1 MTLKNGRRETQVKEL
16 IINLYMNIKINHIA
30 KIEGHTGFMAS
41 VLQGDVKSAK
51 FEVQEGV
58 RLIEGILV
66 GRHYKDMPV
75 IAQRICGIC
84 PVVHNLT
91 AIKAIE
97 NAMKIEVSDET
108 IKLRTIMEH
117 AQFIHS
123 HALHLFFLSLA
134 DFLDIENDLDLIKEY
149 PEETKKA
156 IKIREYGMDLVK
168 TIGGRVVHPLTNE
181 VGGFK
186 KVPTLEEIQKL
197 ITLGEEILPLA
208 LELGAFFATIKVP
221 EFKRETEYVCLDVK
235 GEYAIYDGDLISN
248 KGLNVSVQK
257 FEENFHELHRPR
269 EIIKRVQADGKTS
282 YMVGAIARI
291 NNNHEKLSKKA
302 AQYLKSLNFALPD
315 FNPFHNVLYQMVE
328 VVHSIEESSKLL
340 KQLAHSDLKNALT
353 REYKVVAGTAAAAV
367 EAPRGTLYYWVDI
380 DEKGYVKNVNIITP
394 TAQFLTH
401 LEDDISAFIPEILE
415 VDEKTREKK
424 MRAFIRA
431 YDPCI
436 SCAVH

>member
-1 MTLKNGRRETQVKEL
+1 
-16 IINLYMNIKINHIA
+16 MNIKINHIA

-41 VLQGDVKSAK
+41 VLKGDVKSAK

-66 GRHYKDMPV
+66 GRHYKDMPT

-91 AIKAIE
+91 AIKSIE
-97 NAMKIEVSDET
+97 NAMKVQVSEEAV
-108 IKLRTIMEH
+108 KLRRVMEH

-134 DFLDIENDLDLIKEY
+134 DFLDIENDLDLVSEY

-156 IKIREYGMDLVK
+156 VKIREYGMEIIK
-168 TIGGRVVHPLTNE
+168 IIGGRVVHPLTNE

-186 KVPTLEEIQKL
+186 KVPTSEEITKL
-197 ITLGEEILPLA
+197 IVQSEEILPVV
-208 LELGAFFATIKVP
+208 LELGEFFKTIKLP
-221 EFKRETEYVCLDVK
+221 EFSRKTEYVSLEKK
-235 GEYAIYDGDLISN
+235 GEYAIYDGDVVSN
-248 KGLNVSVQK
+248 KGLHVSVDQ
-257 FEENFHELHRPR
+257 FENNFHEFQRPK
-269 EIIKRVQADGKTS
+269 EIIKRVLADGKTS
-282 YMVGAIARI
+282 YMVGSIARV
-291 NNNHEKLSKKA
+291 NNQGDMLSPLARK
-302 AQYLKSLNFALPD
+302 YRESLNFAMPD
-315 FNPFHNVLYQMVE
+315 FNPFHNVLYQMTE
-328 VVHSIEESSKLL
+328 VIHCVEESNHLL
-340 KQLAHSDLKNALT
+340 KELAHSDLANALT
-353 REYKVVAGTAAAAV
+353 KEYRVQAGAAAGAV

-380 DEKGYVKNVNIITP
+380 DENGYIKNVNIITP

-401 LEDDISAFIPEILE
+401 LEDDIAAFIPGILNE
-415 VDEKTREKK
+415 DEKTREKK

>member
-1 MTLKNGRRETQVKEL
+1 
-16 IINLYMNIKINHIA
+16 MNIKINHIA

-41 VLQGDVKSAK
+41 VIKGDVKSAK
-51 FEVQEGV
+51 FEVQEGI
-58 RLIEGILV
+58 RLIEGILI
-66 GRHYKDMPV
+66 GRQFKDMPV

-97 NAMKIEVSDET
+97 NAMKIEVSEET
-108 IKLRTIMEH
+108 KKLRKVMEH

-134 DFLDIENDLDLIKEY
+134 DFMDIENDLQLVKEY

-156 IKIREYGMDLVK
+156 VKIREYGMELIK
-168 TIGGRVVHPLTNE
+168 IIGGRVVHPLTNE

-186 KVPTLEEIQKL
+186 KVPTLAEIQSL
-197 ITLGEEILPLA
+197 IIKGEETLPVA
-208 LELGAFFATIKVP
+208 LELAEFFRTIKTP
-221 EFKRETEYVCLDVK
+221 NFSRPTEYISLRTD
-235 GEYAIYDGDLISN
+235 GEYAIYDGRVVSN
-248 KGLNVSVQK
+248 KGLNIETQQ
-257 FEENFHELHRPR
+257 FEENFHEFQRPK
-269 EIIKRVQADGKTS
+269 EIIKRVMHDGKTS
-282 YMVGAIARI
+282 YMVGAIARV
-291 NNNHEKLSKKA
+291 NNNHEKLSPSAGK
-302 AQYLKSLNFALPD
+302 YLSSLGFNLPD
-315 FNPFHNVLYQMVE
+315 YNPFHNVLYQMVE
-328 VVHSIEESSKLL
+328 VIHSMEDSLKLL
-340 KQLAHSDLKNALT
+340 KELAHSDLENAIT
-353 REYKVVAGTAAAAV
+353 KEYVVREGSAAAAV

-380 DEKGYVKNVNIITP
+380 DQKGYVKNVNIITP

-401 LEDDISAFIPEILE
+401 LEDDIAAFIPGILDK
-415 VDEKTREKK
+415 DEKVMERK

>member
-1 MTLKNGRRETQVKEL
+1 MAFATTSKRGKKQN
-16 IINLYMNIKINHIA
+16 NMNIKINHIA

-51 FEVQEGV
+51 FEVQEGI
-58 RLIEGILV
+58 RLIEGILI

-91 AIKAIE
+91 SIKAIE
-97 NAMKIEVSDET
+97 NAMKIEVSEET
-108 IKLRTIMEH
+108 VKLRKVMEH

-134 DFLDIENDLDLIKEY
+134 DFLDIENDLKLVKEY

-156 IKIREYGMDLVK
+156 VKIREYGMEIVK
-168 TIGGRVVHPLTNE
+168 VIGGRVVHPLTNE

-186 KVPTLEEIQKL
+186 KVPTAEEIRNL
-197 ITLGEEILPLA
+197 ILKGEEILPIA
-208 LELGAFFATIKVP
+208 LEVAAFFKTIKTP
-221 EFKRETEYVCLDVK
+221 DFSRPTEYVCLGKK
-235 GEYAIYDGDLISN
+235 GEYAIYDGDVISN
-248 KGLNVSVQK
+248 KGLHVDADH
-257 FEENFHELHRPR
+257 FETKFHEFQRPK
-269 EIIKRVQADGKTS
+269 EIVKRVERDGKTS
-282 YMVGAIARI
+282 YMIGAIARV
-291 NNNHEKLSKKA
+291 NNHSEKLSA
-302 AQYLKSLNFALPD
+302 SARNYLKSLNFNMPD
-315 FNPFHNVLYQMVE
+315 YNPFHNVLYQMVE
-328 VVHSIEESSKLL
+328 VIHCIEDSTKLL
-340 KQLAHSDLKNALT
+340 KELAHMDLNNAIT
-353 REYKVVAGTAAAAV
+353 KEYAVREGSAAAAV
-367 EAPRGTLYYWVDI
+367 EAPRGTLYYWVDV
-380 DEKGYVKNVNIITP
+380 DARGYIKNVNIITP

-401 LEDDISAFIPEILE
+401 LEDDIAAFIPGILSK
-415 VDEKTREKK
+415 DTKAMEKK

>member
-1 MTLKNGRRETQVKEL
+1 
-16 IINLYMNIKINHIA
+16 MNIKINHIA

-58 RLIEGILV
+58 RLIEGILI
-66 GRHYKDMPV
+66 GRHYKDMPI

-91 AIKAIE
+91 SIKAIE
-97 NAMKIEVSDET
+97 NAMKVEVSQET
-108 IKLRTIMEH
+108 EKLRRVMEN

-134 DFLDIENDLDLIKEY
+134 DFLDIENDLDLVKEY

-156 IKIREYGMDLVK
+156 VKIREFGMELIRI
-168 TIGGRVVHPLTNE
+168 IGGRVVHPMRNE
-181 VGGFK
+181 IGGFK

-197 ITLGEEILPLA
+197 IAKGEETLPIALQLA
-208 LELGAFFATIKVP
+208 AFFATIKTP
-221 EFKRETEYVCLDVK
+221 NFSRPTEYISLEKK
-235 GEYAIYDGDLISN
+235 GEYAIYDGNVTSN
-248 KGLNVSVQK
+248 KGLNIPVEK
-257 FEENFHELHRPR
+257 FEDNFHEFQRPK
-269 EIIKRVQADGKTS
+269 EIVKRVQRDGKSS

-291 NNNHEKLSKKA
+291 NNNHAKLSPS
-302 AQYLKSLNFALPD
+302 AQKYFQSLGFNLPD
-315 FNPFHNVLYQMVE
+315 YNPFHNVLYQMVE
-328 VVHSIEESSKLL
+328 VVHCIEDSIKIL
-340 KQLAHSDLKNALT
+340 KELVHSDLSSALT
-353 REYKVVAGTAAAAV
+353 KEYAIREGAAAAAV

-380 DEKGYVKNVNIITP
+380 DAKGYIKNVNIITP

-401 LEDDISAFIPEILE
+401 LEDDIAAFIPGILSA
-415 VDEKTREKK
+415 DEKAMERK

>member
-1 MTLKNGRRETQVKEL
+1 
-16 IINLYMNIKINHIA
+16 MNIKINHIA

-66 GRHYKDMPV
+66 GRHYKDMPI

-91 AIKAIE
+91 SIKAIE
-97 NAMKIEVSDET
+97 NAMQVQVSVET
-108 IKLRTIMEH
+108 EKFRRVMEH

-156 IKIREYGMDLVK
+156 VKIREYGMEIIK
-168 TIGGRVVHPLTNE
+168 IIGGRVVHPMRNE
-181 VGGFK
+181 IGGFK
-186 KVPTLEEIQKL
+186 KVPTAEEIQNL
-197 ITLGEEILPLA
+197 IIKGEQTLPIA
-208 LELGAFFATIKVP
+208 LEMAEFFRTIKVP
-221 EFKRETEYVCLDVK
+221 TFSRPTEYISLHSK
-235 GEYAIYDGDLISN
+235 KEYAIYDGDVISN
-248 KGLNVSVQK
+248 KGLHMPLDK
-257 FEENFHELHRPR
+257 FENNFHEFQRPK
-269 EIIKRVQADGKTS
+269 EIIKRVQRDGKSS

-291 NNNHEKLSKKA
+291 NNNHEKLSISARKF
-302 AQYLKSLNFALPD
+302 LNSLNFNMPD
-315 FNPFHNVLYQMVE
+315 YNPFHNVLYQMVE
-328 VVHSIEESSKLL
+328 VIHSMEDSLKLL
-340 KQLAHSDLKNALT
+340 RELAHADLENALT
-353 REYKVVAGTAAAAV
+353 KEYEIREGHGAAAV
-367 EAPRGTLYYWVDI
+367 EAPRGTLYYWVDV
-380 DEKGYVKNVNIITP
+380 DAKGYIKNVNIITP

-401 LEDDISAFIPEILE
+401 LEDDIAAFIPGVLDK
-415 VDEKTREKK
+415 DEKAMEKK

>member
-1 MTLKNGRRETQVKEL
+1 MLHE
-16 IINLYMNIKINHIA
+16 IMNIKINHIA

-58 RLIEGILV
+58 RLIEGILI

-91 AIKAIE
+91 SIKAIE
-97 NAMKIEVSDET
+97 NAMKIEVSEET
-108 IKLRTIMEH
+108 KKLRRVMEH

-134 DFLDIENDLDLIKEY
+134 DFLDIENDLQLVKEY

-156 IKIREYGMDLVK
+156 VKIREYGMEIIKV
-168 TIGGRVVHPLTNE
+168 IGGRVVHPLTNE

-186 KVPTLEEIQKL
+186 KVPTAEEIQHL
-197 ITLGEEILPLA
+197 IVKGEEILPVV
-208 LELGAFFATIKVP
+208 LELAAFFKTIKIP
-221 EFKRETEYVCLDVK
+221 NFSRPTEYISLRTK
-235 GEYAIYDGDLISN
+235 GEYAIYDGSVVSN
-248 KGLNVSVQK
+248 KGLSIDTQQ
-257 FEENFHELHRPR
+257 FEENFHEFQRPK
-269 EIIKRVQADGKTS
+269 EIIKRVQRDGKTS

-291 NNNHEKLSKKA
+291 NNNHEKLNINANK
-302 AQYLKSLNFALPD
+302 YLQSLEFNMPD
-315 FNPFHNVLYQMVE
+315 YNPFHNVLYQMVE
-328 VVHSIEESSKLL
+328 VIHCVEDSVKLL
-340 KQLAHSDLKNALT
+340 RELSHANLENAVT
-353 REYKVVAGTAAAAV
+353 KEYKIQEGSAVAAV

-380 DEKGYVKNVNIITP
+380 DAKGYIKNVNIITP

-401 LEDDISAFIPEILE
+401 LEDDIAAFIPGILDK
-415 VDEKTREKK
+415 DEKAMERK

>member
-1 MTLKNGRRETQVKEL
+1 
-16 IINLYMNIKINHIA
+16 
-30 KIEGHTGFMAS
+30 MAS
-41 VLQGDVKSAK
+41 VLEGDVKSAK

-58 RLIEGILV
+58 RLIEGVLV
-66 GRHYKDMPV
+66 GRNYKDMPI

-84 PVVHNLT
+84 PIVHNLT

-97 NAMKIEVSDET
+97 NAMGVEVSDET
-108 IKLRTIMEH
+108 VKLRRVMEH

-134 DFLDIENDLDLIKEY
+134 DFLDIENDLDLVKEY

-156 IKIREYGMDLVK
+156 VKIREYGMELVSV
-168 TIGGRVVHPLTNE
+168 IGGRVVHPLTNE

-186 KVPTLEEIQKL
+186 KVPTLEEIQYL
-197 ITLGEEILPLA
+197 IKKGEEILPVA
-208 LELGAFFATIKVP
+208 LELGEFFKKIKLP
-221 EFKRETEYVCLDVK
+221 DFSRETEYVSLNK
-235 GEYAIYDGDLISN
+235 NGEYAIYDGDVISN
-248 KGLNVSVQK
+248 KGLNIEIDNFEQK
-257 FEENFHELHRPR
+257 FHEFQRPK
-269 EIIKRVQADGKTS
+269 EIVKRVEIDGKSS

-291 NNNHEKLSKKA
+291 NNQSEKLRMHA
-302 AQYLKSLNFALPD
+302 RNYFKSLNFSLPD

-328 VVHSIEESSKLL
+328 VIHCIEESTQLL
-340 KQLAHSDLKNALT
+340 RELANSDIKNALT
-353 REYKVVAGTAAAAV
+353 KEYQVREGAAAAAI

-380 DEKGYVKNVNIITP
+380 DSKGYVKNVNIITP

-401 LEDDISAFIPEILE
+401 LEDDIAKFIPGILD
-415 VDEKTREKK
+415 VDDATREKK